1 MNVDRSPYRLIAWLL
16 IPGAGLLGFALW
28 FYFAASNVLIDG
40 RLSGQD
46 QLATLHIELD
56 VLGILLAGLIVI
68 AVVAI
73 PLLIFFVL
81 QKMQQQQAIAILP
94 VLGQMPADQVRQL
107 DGHYASLLL
116 AIQPILQRQVQTIAE
131 LNNKNELF
139 ADALDEINDIGLQLR
154 RSERRWGLALN
165 ATGDGIWE
173 WGAEKNVWYF
183 SPRWKQMLGYQ
194 EDELPNLGQTFYQ
207 LMHPDD
213 VEVVHQQFTQF
224 IQIRDSAADMLF
236 EAEFRM
242 QHKQGQWLTM
252 LSRAVADRD
261 QEGRILSVVGAQTD
275 VTEQRR
281 ATAELSCAKEAAE
294 EAVNQLR
301 GAQLQIIESEKLA
314 ALGALVAGVAHE
326 VNTPLGIA
334 LTAASTLNSESQQ
347 VLSLVEAGHLKK
359 NDLQQYLAI
368 AQEASQ
374 LILRHCDN
382 AAALIR
388 SFKNISVD
396 QTSEVIREFDLGL
409 YLDEILQSLKPS
421 LKHTPHQIELACPAG
436 LFVHTYP
443 SAFTQIINNLV
454 QNAMLHA
461 FMPDQRGLI
470 VIQVTQQGTDRV
482 EVRFMDNGV
491 GIAPS
496 VRAKVFEPFYTTKRG
511 QGGSGLGMSIVHNL
525 VVAQLKGM
533 ISIEETP
540 GGGAS
545 FVIVF
550 PRVL

>member
-16 IPGAGLLGFALW
+16 LPGAGLLGLALW
-28 FYFAASNVLIDG
+28 FYFVASNVLIDG
-40 RLSGQD
+40 RLSGSNQWSV
-46 QLATLHIELD
+46 LRLELD
-56 VLGILLAGLIVI
+56 AVGILLAGLVVI
-68 AVVAI
+68 AMVAI
-73 PLLIFFVL
+73 PLFVFFVL
-81 QKMQQQQAIAILP
+81 QKEQQQQAIAILP
-94 VLGQMPADQVRQL
+94 MLGQMPTDQVRQL

-116 AIQPILQRQVQTIAE
+116 AIQPILQQQVQAIAE

-173 WGAEKNVWYF
+173 WGAEKDTWYF
-183 SPRWKQMLGYQ
+183 SPRWKQMLGYS
-194 EDELPNLGQTFYQ
+194 EEELANVGQTFYQ
-207 LMHPDD
+207 HMHPDD

-224 IQIRDSAADMLF
+224 IQNRTAVANVLF

-261 QEGRILSVVGAQTD
+261 QQGRILSVVGAQSD

-281 ATAELSCAKEAAE
+281 STAELSCAKDAAE
-294 EAVNQLR
+294 EAVDQLR

-334 LTAASTLNSESQQ
+334 LTAASTLSSESQQ
-347 VLSLVEAGHLKK
+347 ILRSVEAGHLKK
-359 NDLQQYLAI
+359 TDLQQYLSV

-396 QTSEVIREFDLGL
+396 QTSEVIRDFDLGQ
-409 YLDEILQSLKPS
+409 YLEEILQSLKPS
-421 LKHTPHQIELACPAG
+421 LKHTPHQIELASPRG
-436 LFVHTYP
+436 LLVHTYP

-454 QNAMLHA
+454 QNAILHA
-461 FMPDQRGLI
+461 FLPEQRGLI
-470 VIQVTQQGTDRV
+470 VIQVTEQGPDRV
-482 EVRFMDNGV
+482 EIRFMDNGI

-545 FVIVF
+545 FVIIF